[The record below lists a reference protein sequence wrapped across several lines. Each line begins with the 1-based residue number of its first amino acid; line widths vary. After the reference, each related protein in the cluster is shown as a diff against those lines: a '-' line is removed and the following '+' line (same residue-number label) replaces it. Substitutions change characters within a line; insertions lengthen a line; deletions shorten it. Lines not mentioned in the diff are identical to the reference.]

1 MPTRSQRN
9 RAVPSSIS
17 DSAMARYTVSL
28 GIPGPMTALV
38 LRILGLQTSARAIE
52 RDVVTDTPKR

>member
-1 MPTRSQRN
+1 
-9 RAVPSSIS
+9 
-17 DSAMARYTVSL
+17 MARYTVSL